1 MSMGGKTHWLLVF
14 EDSIN
19 LSWNYFLK
27 EKSELMEKVSM
38 SGIPVVMMLV
48 NMKLSKSYAK
58 KKERALSMNAAHPV
72 CCKKMV

>member
-1 MSMGGKTHWLLVF
+1 MSMDGKTHWLLVF

-58 KKERALSMNAAHPV
+58 KKE
-72 CCKKMV
+72 